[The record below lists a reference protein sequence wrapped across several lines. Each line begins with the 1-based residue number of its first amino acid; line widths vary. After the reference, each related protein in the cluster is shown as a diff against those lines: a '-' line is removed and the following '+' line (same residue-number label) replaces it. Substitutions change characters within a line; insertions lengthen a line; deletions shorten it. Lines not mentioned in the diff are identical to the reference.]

1 MYSKGAKTEAF
12 KTEQTALPQPAP
24 FQKPTDPISSVTP
37 TPVLPPTPVYD
48 PFTYTDS
55 MTNGHSSGLSVDPSF
70 VRSPADHENNLLDP
84 QLLSLQPSPQH
95 MLPTP
100 FTNDQTRLPS
110 MDDESPNSLPMPS
123 PFTWNDFTFFDELN
137 NSLGVLNPT
146 DDMQSQIDQLMSNMI
161 PSGSATAWPST
172 PNVNNIQEP
181 QEALTPLFRIPT
193 FAEVPIK
200 GVHSGPPPTR
210 SIEKKM
216 DETAWKQMSLQ
227 LREAE
232 KVIVVCL
239 LI

>member
-1 MYSKGAKTEAF
+1 
-12 KTEQTALPQPAP
+12 
-24 FQKPTDPISSVTP
+24 
-37 TPVLPPTPVYD
+37 
-48 PFTYTDS
+48 
-55 MTNGHSSGLSVDPSF
+55 
-70 VRSPADHENNLLDP
+70 
-84 QLLSLQPSPQH
+84 

-123 PFTWNDFTFFDELN
+123 PFTWNDFTYFDELN

-146 DDMQSQIDQLMSNMI
+146 DDMQSQIDQLMSNML

-172 PNVNNIQEP
+172 PNVNNMSEP

-193 FAEVPIK
+193 SAEVPIK
-200 GVHSGPPPTR
+200 GVHSAPPPTR
-210 SIEKKM
+210 SIKKM
-216 DETAWKQMSLQ
+216 DETAWKQMALQ

-232 KVIVVCL
+232 KVIIVCL